1 MRLPSAQGTAAR
13 GLAAIFRL
21 LSFTM
26 LNALSL
32 LLVTTAFSVV
42 MLLVLSSLAGSKV
55 AGIREWG
62 QANALAVIA
71 LLLFASRGVMPDVLS
86 IEVANGMYIA
96 TIALMYAGFR
106 RHVGQPVPEA
116 LLAGGGALTLL
127 AVAVFHYG
135 WNSLPLRTVAVSGY
149 YAAICFAIAATLPI
163 PAERRLRYP
172 FAFTRIAASVVG
184 AIHVSRALFYG
195 YTAASAPLFLDPA
208 TYNLVFFG
216 FGTMALPAL
225 TLGAVMMANAQVI
238 SETAY
243 AADHDHL
250 TGAPSRR
257 AFFAAAE
264 REHARAARRGS
275 GLGLLL
281 MDVDHF
287 KRINDTH
294 GHAVGDLVL
303 RDLVLHTQEVVRK
316 IDYCARLGG
325 EEFAVLLP
333 DASLETALHVA
344 ERVRAALDR
353 SLQVAGAAKPVAYT
367 VSIGVAMLEEGENIT
382 GLMAR
387 ADKALYAAKAGG
399 RNRVVSAAPL
409 EARGEEA

>member
-1 MRLPSAQGTAAR
+1 M
-13 GLAAIFRL
+13 
-21 LSFTM
+21 M

-106 RHVGQPVPEA
+106 RHVGKPVSEPW
-116 LLAGGGALTLL
+116 LLAGGAATLL

-135 WNSLPLRTVAVSGY
+135 WDSLPLRTVAVSGY
-149 YAAICFAIAATLPI
+149 YASICFAIAATLPI
-163 PAERRLRYP
+163 PADRRLRYP

-184 AIHVSRALFYG
+184 AIHVSRAVFYG
-195 YTAASAPLFLDPA
+195 YAAAWPPMVFLDPA
-208 TYNLVFFG
+208 IYNLVFFA

-225 TLGAVMMANAQVI
+225 TLGAVMMSNAQVI

-264 REHARAARRGS
+264 REHARAGRRGS

-294 GHAVGDLVL
+294 GHAVGDQVL
-303 RDLVLHTQEVVRK
+303 RDLVLHAQEVVRK

-333 DASLETALHVA
+333 DASLDTALAVA

-353 SLQVAGAAKPVAYT
+353 SLQLAPSTIPVAYT

-387 ADKALYAAKAGG
+387 ADKALYAAKAAG
-399 RNRVVSAAPL
+399 RNRVVSAAALAPAGG
-409 EARGEEA
+409 ARGVAGEG

>member
-1 MRLPSAQGTAAR
+1 
-13 GLAAIFRL
+13 
-21 LSFTM
+21 M

-55 AGIREWG
+55 TGIREWG

-106 RHVGQPVPEA
+106 RHVGQPVPEPW
-116 LLAGGGALTLL
+116 LLAGGAATLL

-135 WNSLPLRTVAVSGY
+135 WDSLPLRSVAVSSY
-149 YAAICFAIAATLPI
+149 YAGICFAIAATLPI
-163 PAERRLRYP
+163 PADRRLRYP

-195 YTAASAPLFLDPA
+195 YAAASSPLVFLDPA

-264 REHARAARRGS
+264 REHARAGRHGS

-294 GHAVGDLVL
+294 GHAVGDQVL

-333 DASLETALHVA
+333 DASFETALAVA

-353 SLQVAGAAKPVAYT
+353 SLQLAPATIPVAYT

-399 RNRVVSAAPL
+399 RNRVARAAGTAPVQDL
-409 EARGEEA
+409 RGAAGEG

>member
-1 MRLPSAQGTAAR
+1 
-13 GLAAIFRL
+13 
-21 LSFTM
+21 
-26 LNALSL
+26 
-32 LLVTTAFSVV
+32 
-42 MLLVLSSLAGSKV
+42 
-55 AGIREWG
+55 
-62 QANALAVIA
+62 
-71 LLLFASRGVMPDVLS
+71 
-86 IEVANGMYIA
+86 
-96 TIALMYAGFR
+96 
-106 RHVGQPVPEA
+106 
-116 LLAGGGALTLL
+116 
-127 AVAVFHYG
+127 
-135 WNSLPLRTVAVSGY
+135 
-149 YAAICFAIAATLPI
+149 
-163 PAERRLRYP
+163 
-172 FAFTRIAASVVG
+172 
-184 AIHVSRALFYG
+184 
-195 YTAASAPLFLDPA
+195 
-208 TYNLVFFG
+208 VFFG

-264 REHARAARRGS
+264 REHARAARRAS

-333 DASLETALHVA
+333 DASLETAQHVA

-353 SLQVAGAAKPVAYT
+353 SLQVAGATKPVAYT

-387 ADKALYAAKAGG
+387 ADKALYAAKASG
-399 RNRVVSAAPL
+399 RNRVVSAAPDD
-409 EARGEEA
+409 ARGGVRGEEA

>member
-1 MRLPSAQGTAAR
+1 
-13 GLAAIFRL
+13 
-21 LSFTM
+21 M

-62 QANALAVIA
+62 QANALAIIA

-106 RHVGQPVPEA
+106 RHVGLPVPEPL
-116 LLAGGGALTLL
+116 LLAGGAATLL

-135 WNSLPLRTVAVSGY
+135 WESLALRTVAVSSY
-149 YAAICFAIAATLPI
+149 YASICVAIAATLPV
-163 PAERRLRYP
+163 PADRRLRYP

-184 AIHVSRALFYG
+184 AIHLSRAVFYG
-195 YTAASAPLFLDPA
+195 MDAWSPMVFLDAA

-216 FGTMALPAL
+216 FGTLALPAL

-243 AADHDHL
+243 AADHDYL

-264 REHARAARRGS
+264 REHARARRRGS

-294 GHAVGDLVL
+294 GHDIGDQVL
-303 RDLVLHTQEVVRK
+303 RDLVKHTQEVIRK

-333 DASLETALHVA
+333 DANLETALAVA

-353 SLQVAGAAKPVAYT
+353 SLQVAPATIRVAYT
-367 VSIGVAMLEEGENIT
+367 VSIGVAMLEEDEAFS

-399 RNRVVSAAPL
+399 RNRVMRAPAMALVQDAPPAARSGVR
-409 EARGEEA
+409 EG